1 MLIRRVTVL
10 LLAVLTV
17 AFAPGSASA
26 AWGVSGGGPA
36 RAQAVVMPQGA
47 VATVAKV
54 TDPVLYGSYVPV
66 FVLSWDTAVLP
77 GGRAVAGYQIRRTV
91 FPGTSIAR
99 TEIVAGG
106 TCLGAT
112 VQGLPNVFVPASP
125 TAPKQSCTDTEA
137 FAKGGVTYTVT
148 PVLSSWVGPTSPA
161 SAVY

>member
-1 MLIRRVTVL
+1 VL
-10 LLAVLTV
+10 KRLAVLLCALV
-17 AFAPGSASA
+17 PVLLAADPASA
-26 AWGVSGGGPA
+26 AWAVNGSGPS

-47 VATVAKV
+47 VPTVAKV

-66 FVLSWDTAVLP
+66 FVLSWNTATLP
-77 GGRAVAGYQIRRTV
+77 GGRAVSGYQIRRTV

-99 TEIVAGG
+99 TEIIAG
-106 TCLGAT
+106 TCLGTT

-125 TAPKQSCTDTEA
+125 TAAKQTCTDTEA

-148 PVLSSWVGPTSPA
+148 PVLSSWTGLSSVA